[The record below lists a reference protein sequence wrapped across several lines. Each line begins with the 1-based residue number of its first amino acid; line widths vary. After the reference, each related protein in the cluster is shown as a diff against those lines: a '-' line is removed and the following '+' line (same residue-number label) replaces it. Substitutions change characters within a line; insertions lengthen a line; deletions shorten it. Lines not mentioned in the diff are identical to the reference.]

1 MQYLVLC
8 NAAMA
13 TSFASEVSL
22 LAEPVLSFRMFS
34 ADISVSQHIFA
45 LFFWEKE
52 IVICL
57 K

>member
-1 MQYLVLC
+1 MHYLVLG

-34 ADISVSQHIFA
+34 ADIPCLNIF
-45 LFFWEKE
+45 LRSSLGRKRS
-52 IVICL
+52 
-57 K
+57 